1 MDRKEFFSKVLFG
14 GTVLLVAP
22 SLLSSC
28 SKAATPGTLGNT
40 VVDLNSSAFAS
51 LKTVGGF
58 AYDGNVLIIRSSATN
73 YTALSRICTHQGCTV
88 NYNSATKRLVCPC
101 HGATFSNTGSVISG
115 PTNVALTVYTA
126 TVNGT
131 NLNIS

>member
-1 MDRKEFFSKVLFG
+1 MDRKDFFSKVLYG

-22 SLLSSC
+22 SVFIAC
-28 SKAATPGTLGNT
+28 SKAATPETLGNT
-40 VVDLNSSAFAS
+40 VVDLNSTQFAA

-88 NYNSATKRLVCPC
+88 NYDSATKRLVCPC
-101 HGATFSNTGSVISG
+101 HGATYSNTGSVIGG
-115 PTNVALTVYTA
+115 PTSTPLTMYTT

-131 NLNIS
+131 TLNIN